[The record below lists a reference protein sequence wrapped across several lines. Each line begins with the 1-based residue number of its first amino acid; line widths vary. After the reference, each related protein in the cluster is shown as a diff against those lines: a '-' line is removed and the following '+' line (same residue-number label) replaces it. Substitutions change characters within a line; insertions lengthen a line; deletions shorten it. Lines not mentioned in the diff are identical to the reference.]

1 MEKNALS
8 RGQQNADCAAPNPCY
23 STFKLASQ
31 KPRHHQ
37 NKMQTEIHYSNSW
50 NEKHNKRLNY
60 KIGLLM

>member
-31 KPRHHQ
+31 QPRHHQ
-37 NKMQTEIHYSNSW
+37 NKMQTENS
-50 NEKHNKRLNY
+50 
-60 KIGLLM
+60 LLKTHGTKSITRD